1 MNNSPKSNSFQTF
14 IYINRKIIDCTQ
26 NTVFPIKLSKILDEQ
41 LDEASIALL
50 RTKTPVIHP
59 LTKIVIRIWNNDFP
73 GRDITLNMLVTSDY
87 SEEKI
92 VGERRWNHRLM
103 LIEETKFLEGF
114 ICRSQGYVNSLG
126 RIYTAEAPV
135 IKPTWGDN
143 TITDFV
149 FPKNV
154 YKSPV
159 AVAKEM
165 IIYSVANAFQ
175 YKYGGGLGN
184 EKNKITLTDANGSHI
199 YDANPDNFSYI
210 PISPM
215 FTLNYEIHYLD
226 ANDDEHVG
234 MATYNFL
241 VASNVEPSPKWNAR
255 SVIERALM
263 IAEPLRKGD
272 TPKFHLNADQAKEF
286 EKIET
291 PEFQFTQSTLRE
303 ILQGVGAYIHGEPRL
318 NGDEIY
324 YDMYGSGA
332 LNDVHYKNYAAL
344 SMRQDIE
351 QYASG
356 IDSSVDN
363 FVNTVGRD
371 SGVIIEPYNGG
382 YKTLRTETLY
392 ARVEEGNMLIS
403 TQWPIYSI
411 SKVECGFVG
420 ETTSADITPYIF
432 ESADYARMSSY
443 SELYPESRAYALY
456 YTIGEKNIY
465 GLNFKEAHPISPAF
479 KNYAILNILRAATGD
494 SSLTID
500 EGKENGEDGYTEGGY
515 PLLAFRVT
523 YTPIFS
529 ARVQQSKAYIGELTA
544 PRTLAYNQAQN
555 VVEASYYGE
564 RMKGAIARMGNVEK
578 TYTFVFA
585 GLARIPKVGDLFDD
599 DYYISTVDVE
609 IQPESTKITLGLSQD
624 FNRYSEFIGINTAK
638 RVYEVSERQ
647 AYDSN
652 LSYRDYVV
660 IGDKVGS
667 ENTLFDI
674 SRIATT
680 FSQNF
685 ETEPITLAI
694 AQGEDDSEN
703 LLAEIALP
711 VQTAAFGN
719 AAVMTFKYED
729 NYSAG
734 NNVTWR
740 EQNNVQ
746 GWFTNGVAYS
756 DVHGNMEYLHLK
768 YYEGGTIPATKEQQT
783 QIGTSLPNA
792 TNITGRGQAYINTGE
807 RPLWVKKGSTEILS
821 VTYQIDYVSNRKN
834 IIIGSALAKNCVFV
848 SGSQSGHG
856 AVLYVLPQR
865 LNKFRLKADLNG
877 ATQIYDY
884 NGNSDGFYLIDGGIQ
899 FKPCKSPVNGQ
910 SWVMTDKETGEVLIG
925 CNRQITPQDEDIL
938 DGLFIAGKHDIFL

>member
-126 RIYTAEAPV
+126 RIYTNAKNEVKPALEKTGGIGSIPEIQQSIYTPLLVGENSFPSLQSLFTWKATVSSYTVV
-135 IKPTWGDN
+135 IQNGVEIKREKDVDTPIVVDLTNG
-143 TITDFV
+143 TV
-149 FPKNV
+149 
-154 YKSPV
+154 
-159 AVAKEM
+159 EL
-165 IIYSVANAFQ
+165 IYHFDLLNSTGQ
-175 YKYGGGLGN
+175 
-184 EKNKITLTDANGSHI
+184 LTVNG
-199 YDANPDNFSYI
+199 
-210 PISPM
+210 
-215 FTLNYEIHYLD
+215 T
-226 ANDDEHVG
+226 
-234 MATYNFL
+234 ATYL
-241 VASNVEPSPKWNAR
+241 VNIASNVEPSPKWNAR

-371 SGVIIEPYNGG
+371 SGVIIEPYDGG

-910 SWVMTDKETGEVLIG
+910 SWAMTDKETGEVLIG

>member
-126 RIYTAEAPV
+126 RIYTNAKNEVKPALEKTGGIGSIPEIQQSIYTPLLVGENSFPSLQSLFTWKATVSSYTVV
-135 IKPTWGDN
+135 IQNGVEIKREKDVDTPIVVDLTNG
-143 TITDFV
+143 TV
-149 FPKNV
+149 
-154 YKSPV
+154 
-159 AVAKEM
+159 EL
-165 IIYSVANAFQ
+165 IYHFDLLNSTGQ
-175 YKYGGGLGN
+175 
-184 EKNKITLTDANGSHI
+184 LTVNG
-199 YDANPDNFSYI
+199 
-210 PISPM
+210 
-215 FTLNYEIHYLD
+215 T
-226 ANDDEHVG
+226 
-234 MATYNFL
+234 ATYL
-241 VASNVEPSPKWNAR
+241 VNIASNVEPSPKWNAR

-371 SGVIIEPYNGG
+371 SGVIIEPYDGG

-564 RMKGAIARMGNVEK
+564 SMKGAIARMGNVEK

-585 GLARIPKVGDLFDD
+585 GLARIPKVWDLFDD

-685 ETEPITLAI
+685 EIEPITLAI

-792 TNITGRGQAYINTGE
+792 TNITGRGQAYINTRE

>member
-126 RIYTAEAPV
+126 RIYTNAKNEVKPALEKTGGIGSIPEIQQSIYTPLLVGENSFPSLQSLFTWKATVSSYTVV
-135 IKPTWGDN
+135 IQNGVEIKREKDVDTPIVVDLTNG
-143 TITDFV
+143 TV
-149 FPKNV
+149 
-154 YKSPV
+154 
-159 AVAKEM
+159 EL
-165 IIYSVANAFQ
+165 IYHFDLLNSTGQ
-175 YKYGGGLGN
+175 
-184 EKNKITLTDANGSHI
+184 LTVNG
-199 YDANPDNFSYI
+199 
-210 PISPM
+210 
-215 FTLNYEIHYLD
+215 T
-226 ANDDEHVG
+226 
-234 MATYNFL
+234 ATYL
-241 VASNVEPSPKWNAR
+241 VNIASNVEPSPKWNAR

-371 SGVIIEPYNGG
+371 SGVIIEPYDGG

-624 FNRYSEFIGINTAK
+624 FNRYSEFIGCLLYT
-638 RVYEVSERQ
+638 SP
-647 AYDSN
+647 SP
-652 LSYRDYVV
+652 RD
-660 IGDKVGS
+660 
-667 ENTLFDI
+667 
-674 SRIATT
+674 
-680 FSQNF
+680 
-685 ETEPITLAI
+685 
-694 AQGEDDSEN
+694 
-703 LLAEIALP
+703 
-711 VQTAAFGN
+711 
-719 AAVMTFKYED
+719 
-729 NYSAG
+729 
-734 NNVTWR
+734 
-740 EQNNVQ
+740 
-746 GWFTNGVAYS
+746 
-756 DVHGNMEYLHLK
+756 
-768 YYEGGTIPATKEQQT
+768 
-783 QIGTSLPNA
+783 
-792 TNITGRGQAYINTGE
+792 
-807 RPLWVKKGSTEILS
+807 
-821 VTYQIDYVSNRKN
+821 
-834 IIIGSALAKNCVFV
+834 
-848 SGSQSGHG
+848 
-856 AVLYVLPQR
+856 
-865 LNKFRLKADLNG
+865 
-877 ATQIYDY
+877 
-884 NGNSDGFYLIDGGIQ
+884 
-899 FKPCKSPVNGQ
+899 
-910 SWVMTDKETGEVLIG
+910 
-925 CNRQITPQDEDIL
+925 
-938 DGLFIAGKHDIFL
+938 

>member
-126 RIYTAEAPV
+126 RIYTNAKNEVKPALEKTGGIGSIPEIQQSIYTPLLVGENSFPSLQSLFTWKATVSSYTVV
-135 IKPTWGDN
+135 IQNGVEIKREKDVDTPIVVDLTNG
-143 TITDFV
+143 TV
-149 FPKNV
+149 
-154 YKSPV
+154 
-159 AVAKEM
+159 EL
-165 IIYSVANAFQ
+165 IYHFDLLNSTGQ
-175 YKYGGGLGN
+175 
-184 EKNKITLTDANGSHI
+184 LTVNG
-199 YDANPDNFSYI
+199 
-210 PISPM
+210 
-215 FTLNYEIHYLD
+215 T
-226 ANDDEHVG
+226 
-234 MATYNFL
+234 ATYL
-241 VASNVEPSPKWNAR
+241 VNIASNVEPSPKWNAR

-371 SGVIIEPYNGG
+371 SGVIIEPYDGG

-564 RMKGAIARMGNVEK
+564 SMKGAIARMGNVEK

>member
-126 RIYTAEAPV
+126 RIYTNAKNEVKPALEKTGGIGSIPEIQQSIYTPLLVGENSFPSLQSLFTWKATVSSYTVV
-135 IKPTWGDN
+135 IQNGVEIKREKDVDTPIVVDLTNG
-143 TITDFV
+143 TV
-149 FPKNV
+149 
-154 YKSPV
+154 
-159 AVAKEM
+159 EL
-165 IIYSVANAFQ
+165 IYYFDLLNSTGQ
-175 YKYGGGLGN
+175 
-184 EKNKITLTDANGSHI
+184 LTVNG
-199 YDANPDNFSYI
+199 
-210 PISPM
+210 
-215 FTLNYEIHYLD
+215 T
-226 ANDDEHVG
+226 
-234 MATYNFL
+234 ATYL
-241 VASNVEPSPKWNAR
+241 VNIASNVEPSPKWNAR

-324 YDMYGSGA
+324 YVMYGSGA

-371 SGVIIEPYNGG
+371 SGVIIEPYDGG

-564 RMKGAIARMGNVEK
+564 SMKGAIARMGNVEK

-674 SRIATT
+674 SRITTT

-899 FKPCKSPVNGQ
+899 FKPCKSLVNGQ

>member
-126 RIYTAEAPV
+126 RIYTNAKNEVKPALEKTGGIGSIPEIQQSIYTPLLVGENSFPSLQSLFTWKATVSSYTVV
-135 IKPTWGDN
+135 IQNGVEIKREKDVDTPIVVDLTNG
-143 TITDFV
+143 TV
-149 FPKNV
+149 
-154 YKSPV
+154 
-159 AVAKEM
+159 EL
-165 IIYSVANAFQ
+165 IYHFDLLNSTGQ
-175 YKYGGGLGN
+175 
-184 EKNKITLTDANGSHI
+184 LTVNG
-199 YDANPDNFSYI
+199 
-210 PISPM
+210 
-215 FTLNYEIHYLD
+215 T
-226 ANDDEHVG
+226 
-234 MATYNFL
+234 ATYL
-241 VASNVEPSPKWNAR
+241 VNIASNVEPSPKWNAR

-371 SGVIIEPYNGG
+371 SGVIIEPYDGG

-564 RMKGAIARMGNVEK
+564 SMKGAIARMGNVEK

-585 GLARIPKVGDLFDD
+585 GLARIPKVWDLFDD

-834 IIIGSALAKNCVFV
+834 IIIGSALAKNCVFE

>member
-126 RIYTAEAPV
+126 RIYTNAKNEVKPALEKTGGIGSIPEIQQSIYTPLLVGENSFPSLQSLFTWKATVSSYTVV
-135 IKPTWGDN
+135 IQNGVEIKREKDVDTPIVVDLTNG
-143 TITDFV
+143 TV
-149 FPKNV
+149 
-154 YKSPV
+154 
-159 AVAKEM
+159 EL
-165 IIYSVANAFQ
+165 IYHFDLLNSTGQ
-175 YKYGGGLGN
+175 
-184 EKNKITLTDANGSHI
+184 LTVNG
-199 YDANPDNFSYI
+199 
-210 PISPM
+210 
-215 FTLNYEIHYLD
+215 T
-226 ANDDEHVG
+226 
-234 MATYNFL
+234 ATYL
-241 VASNVEPSPKWNAR
+241 VNIASNVEPSPKWNAR

-371 SGVIIEPYNGG
+371 SGVIIEPYDGG

-392 ARVEEGNMLIS
+392 TRVEEGNMLIS

-564 RMKGAIARMGNVEK
+564 SMKGAIARMGNVEK

>member
-126 RIYTAEAPV
+126 RIYTNAKNEVKPALEKTGGIGSIPEIQQSIYTPLLVGENSFPSLQSLFTWKATVSSYTVV
-135 IKPTWGDN
+135 IQNGVEIKREKDVDTPIVVDLTNG
-143 TITDFV
+143 TV
-149 FPKNV
+149 
-154 YKSPV
+154 
-159 AVAKEM
+159 EL
-165 IIYSVANAFQ
+165 IYHFDLLNSTGQ
-175 YKYGGGLGN
+175 
-184 EKNKITLTDANGSHI
+184 LTVNG
-199 YDANPDNFSYI
+199 
-210 PISPM
+210 
-215 FTLNYEIHYLD
+215 T
-226 ANDDEHVG
+226 
-234 MATYNFL
+234 ATYL
-241 VASNVEPSPKWNAR
+241 VNIASNVEPSPKWNAR

-371 SGVIIEPYNGG
+371 SGVIIEPYDGG

>member
-1 MNNSPKSNSFQTF
+1 MNNSPKSNTFQTF

-126 RIYTAEAPV
+126 RIYTNAKNEVKPV
-135 IKPTWGDN
+135 LEKTGGIGSIPEIQQSIYTPLLVGENSFPSLQSLFTWKATVSSYTVVIQNGVEIKREKDVDTPIVVDLTNG
-143 TITDFV
+143 TV
-149 FPKNV
+149 
-154 YKSPV
+154 
-159 AVAKEM
+159 EL
-165 IIYSVANAFQ
+165 IYHFDLLNSTGQ
-175 YKYGGGLGN
+175 
-184 EKNKITLTDANGSHI
+184 LTVNG
-199 YDANPDNFSYI
+199 
-210 PISPM
+210 
-215 FTLNYEIHYLD
+215 T
-226 ANDDEHVG
+226 
-234 MATYNFL
+234 ATYL
-241 VASNVEPSPKWNAR
+241 VNIASNVEPSPKWNAR

-303 ILQGVGAYIHGEPRL
+303 ILQGVGVYIHGEPRL

-371 SGVIIEPYNGG
+371 SGVIIEPYDGG

>member
-126 RIYTAEAPV
+126 RIYTNAKNEVKPALEKTGGIGSIPEIQQSIYTPLLVGENSFPSLQSLFTWKATVSSYTVV
-135 IKPTWGDN
+135 IQNGVEIKREKDVDTPIVVDLTNG
-143 TITDFV
+143 TV
-149 FPKNV
+149 
-154 YKSPV
+154 
-159 AVAKEM
+159 EL
-165 IIYSVANAFQ
+165 IYHFDLLNSTGQ
-175 YKYGGGLGN
+175 
-184 EKNKITLTDANGSHI
+184 LTVNG
-199 YDANPDNFSYI
+199 
-210 PISPM
+210 
-215 FTLNYEIHYLD
+215 T
-226 ANDDEHVG
+226 
-234 MATYNFL
+234 ATYL
-241 VASNVEPSPKWNAR
+241 VNIASNVEPSPKWNAR

-371 SGVIIEPYNGG
+371 SGVIIEPYDGG

-746 GWFTNGVAYS
+746 GWVTNGVAYS

>member
-126 RIYTAEAPV
+126 RIYTNAKNEVKPALEKTGGIGSIPEIQQSIYTPLLVGENSFPSLQSLFTWKATVSSYTVV
-135 IKPTWGDN
+135 IQNGVEIKREKDVDTPIVVDLTNG
-143 TITDFV
+143 TV
-149 FPKNV
+149 
-154 YKSPV
+154 
-159 AVAKEM
+159 EL
-165 IIYSVANAFQ
+165 IYHFDLLNSTGQ
-175 YKYGGGLGN
+175 
-184 EKNKITLTDANGSHI
+184 LTVNG
-199 YDANPDNFSYI
+199 
-210 PISPM
+210 
-215 FTLNYEIHYLD
+215 T
-226 ANDDEHVG
+226 
-234 MATYNFL
+234 ATYL
-241 VASNVEPSPKWNAR
+241 VNIASNVEPSPKWNAR

-263 IAEPLRKGD
+263 IAEPLRKSD

-371 SGVIIEPYNGG
+371 SGVIIEPYDGG

>member
-126 RIYTAEAPV
+126 RIYTNAKNEVKPALEKTGGIGSIPEIQQSIYTPLLVGENSFPSLQSLFTWKATVSSYTVV
-135 IKPTWGDN
+135 IQNGVEIKREKDVDTPIVVDLTNG
-143 TITDFV
+143 TV
-149 FPKNV
+149 
-154 YKSPV
+154 
-159 AVAKEM
+159 EL
-165 IIYSVANAFQ
+165 IYHFDLLNSTGQ
-175 YKYGGGLGN
+175 
-184 EKNKITLTDANGSHI
+184 LTVNG
-199 YDANPDNFSYI
+199 
-210 PISPM
+210 
-215 FTLNYEIHYLD
+215 T
-226 ANDDEHVG
+226 
-234 MATYNFL
+234 ATYL
-241 VASNVEPSPKWNAR
+241 VNIASNVEPSPKWNAR

-371 SGVIIEPYNGG
+371 SGVIIEPYDGG

-564 RMKGAIARMGNVEK
+564 SMKGAIARMGNVEK

-834 IIIGSALAKNCVFV
+834 FIIGSALAKNCVFV

>member
-114 ICRSQGYVNSLG
+114 ICRSQCYVNSLG
-126 RIYTAEAPV
+126 RIYTNAKNEVKPALEKTGGIGSIPEIQQSIYTPLLVGENSFPSLQSLFTWKATVSSYTVV
-135 IKPTWGDN
+135 IQNGVEIKREKDVDTPIVVDLTNG
-143 TITDFV
+143 TV
-149 FPKNV
+149 
-154 YKSPV
+154 
-159 AVAKEM
+159 EL
-165 IIYSVANAFQ
+165 IYHFDLLNSTGQ
-175 YKYGGGLGN
+175 
-184 EKNKITLTDANGSHI
+184 LTVNG
-199 YDANPDNFSYI
+199 
-210 PISPM
+210 
-215 FTLNYEIHYLD
+215 T
-226 ANDDEHVG
+226 
-234 MATYNFL
+234 ATYL
-241 VASNVEPSPKWNAR
+241 VNIASNVEPSPKWNAR

-332 LNDVHYKNYAAL
+332 LNDMHYKNYAAL

-371 SGVIIEPYNGG
+371 SGVIIEPYDGG

-564 RMKGAIARMGNVEK
+564 RMKGAIERMGNVEK

-756 DVHGNMEYLHLK
+756 DEHGNMEYLHLK

-910 SWVMTDKETGEVLIG
+910 SWAMTDKETGEVLIG

>member
-1 MNNSPKSNSFQTF
+1 M
-14 IYINRKIIDCTQ
+14 
-26 NTVFPIKLSKILDEQ
+26 FPIKLSKILDEQ

-126 RIYTAEAPV
+126 RIYTNAKNEVKPALEKTGGIGSIPEIQQSIYTPLLVGENSFPSLQSLFTWKATVSSYTVV
-135 IKPTWGDN
+135 IQNGVEIKREKDVDTPIVVDLTNG
-143 TITDFV
+143 TV
-149 FPKNV
+149 
-154 YKSPV
+154 
-159 AVAKEM
+159 EL
-165 IIYSVANAFQ
+165 IYHFDLLNSTGQ
-175 YKYGGGLGN
+175 
-184 EKNKITLTDANGSHI
+184 LTVNG
-199 YDANPDNFSYI
+199 
-210 PISPM
+210 
-215 FTLNYEIHYLD
+215 T
-226 ANDDEHVG
+226 
-234 MATYNFL
+234 ATYL
-241 VASNVEPSPKWNAR
+241 VNIASNVEPSPKWNAR

-371 SGVIIEPYNGG
+371 SGVIIEPYDGG

>member
-126 RIYTAEAPV
+126 RIYTNAKNEVKPALEKTGGIGSIPEIQQSIYTPLLVGENSFPSLQSLFTWKATVSSYTVV
-135 IKPTWGDN
+135 IQNGVEIKREKDVDTPIVVDLTNG
-143 TITDFV
+143 TV
-149 FPKNV
+149 
-154 YKSPV
+154 
-159 AVAKEM
+159 EL
-165 IIYSVANAFQ
+165 IYHFDLLNSTGQ
-175 YKYGGGLGN
+175 
-184 EKNKITLTDANGSHI
+184 LTVNG
-199 YDANPDNFSYI
+199 
-210 PISPM
+210 
-215 FTLNYEIHYLD
+215 T
-226 ANDDEHVG
+226 
-234 MATYNFL
+234 ATYL
-241 VASNVEPSPKWNAR
+241 VNIASNVEPSPKWNAR

-371 SGVIIEPYNGG
+371 SGVIIEPYDGG

-756 DVHGNMEYLHLK
+756 DMHGNMEYLHLK

>member
-126 RIYTAEAPV
+126 RIYTNAKNEVKPALEKTGGIGSIPEIQQSIYTPLLVGENSFPSLQSLFTWKATVSSYTVV
-135 IKPTWGDN
+135 IQNGVEIKREKDVDTPIVVDLTNG
-143 TITDFV
+143 TV
-149 FPKNV
+149 
-154 YKSPV
+154 
-159 AVAKEM
+159 EL
-165 IIYSVANAFQ
+165 IYHFDLLNSTGQ
-175 YKYGGGLGN
+175 
-184 EKNKITLTDANGSHI
+184 LTVNG
-199 YDANPDNFSYI
+199 
-210 PISPM
+210 
-215 FTLNYEIHYLD
+215 T
-226 ANDDEHVG
+226 
-234 MATYNFL
+234 ATYL
-241 VASNVEPSPKWNAR
+241 VNIASNVEPSPKWNAR

-371 SGVIIEPYNGG
+371 SGVIIEPYDGG

-420 ETTSADITPYIF
+420 ETTSANITPYIF

-564 RMKGAIARMGNVEK
+564 SMKGAIARMGNVEK

-585 GLARIPKVGDLFDD
+585 GLARIPKVWDLFDD

>member
-126 RIYTAEAPV
+126 RIYTNAKNEVKPALEKTGGIGSIPEIQQSIYTPLLVGENSFPSLQSLFTWKATVSSYTVV
-135 IKPTWGDN
+135 IQNGVEIKREKDVDTPIVVDLTNG
-143 TITDFV
+143 TV
-149 FPKNV
+149 
-154 YKSPV
+154 
-159 AVAKEM
+159 EL
-165 IIYSVANAFQ
+165 IYHFDLLNSTGQ
-175 YKYGGGLGN
+175 
-184 EKNKITLTDANGSHI
+184 LTVNG
-199 YDANPDNFSYI
+199 
-210 PISPM
+210 
-215 FTLNYEIHYLD
+215 T
-226 ANDDEHVG
+226 
-234 MATYNFL
+234 ATYL
-241 VASNVEPSPKWNAR
+241 VNIASNVEPSPKWNAR

-371 SGVIIEPYNGG
+371 SGVIIEPYDGG

-694 AQGEDDSEN
+694 AQGEDDSKN

>member
-126 RIYTAEAPV
+126 RIYTNAKNEVKPALEKTGGIGSIPEIQQSIYTPLLVGENSFPSLQSLFTWKATVSSYTVV
-135 IKPTWGDN
+135 IQNGVEIKREKDVDTPIVVDLTNG
-143 TITDFV
+143 TV
-149 FPKNV
+149 
-154 YKSPV
+154 
-159 AVAKEM
+159 EL
-165 IIYSVANAFQ
+165 IYHFDLLNSTGQ
-175 YKYGGGLGN
+175 
-184 EKNKITLTDANGSHI
+184 LTVNG
-199 YDANPDNFSYI
+199 
-210 PISPM
+210 
-215 FTLNYEIHYLD
+215 T
-226 ANDDEHVG
+226 
-234 MATYNFL
+234 ATYL
-241 VASNVEPSPKWNAR
+241 VNIASNVEPSPKWNAR

-371 SGVIIEPYNGG
+371 SGVIIEPYDGG

-848 SGSQSGHG
+848 SDSQSGHG

>member
-126 RIYTAEAPV
+126 RIYTNAKNEVKPALEKTGGIGSIPEIQQSIYTPLLVGENSFPSLQSLFTWKATVSSYTVV
-135 IKPTWGDN
+135 IQNGVEIKREKDVDTPIVVDLTNG
-143 TITDFV
+143 TV
-149 FPKNV
+149 
-154 YKSPV
+154 
-159 AVAKEM
+159 EL
-165 IIYSVANAFQ
+165 IYHFDLLNSTGQ
-175 YKYGGGLGN
+175 
-184 EKNKITLTDANGSHI
+184 LTVNG
-199 YDANPDNFSYI
+199 
-210 PISPM
+210 
-215 FTLNYEIHYLD
+215 T
-226 ANDDEHVG
+226 
-234 MATYNFL
+234 ATYL
-241 VASNVEPSPKWNAR
+241 VNIASNVEPSPKWNAR

-371 SGVIIEPYNGG
+371 SGVIIEPYDGG

-564 RMKGAIARMGNVEK
+564 SMKGAIARMGNVEK

-585 GLARIPKVGDLFDD
+585 GLARIPKVWDLFDD

>member
-126 RIYTAEAPV
+126 RIYTNAKNEVKPALEKTGGIGSIPEIQQSIYTPLLVGENSFPSLQSLFTWKATVSSYTVV
-135 IKPTWGDN
+135 IQNGVEIKREKDVDTPIVVDLTNG
-143 TITDFV
+143 TV
-149 FPKNV
+149 
-154 YKSPV
+154 
-159 AVAKEM
+159 EL
-165 IIYSVANAFQ
+165 IYHFDLLNSTGQ
-175 YKYGGGLGN
+175 
-184 EKNKITLTDANGSHI
+184 LTVNG
-199 YDANPDNFSYI
+199 
-210 PISPM
+210 
-215 FTLNYEIHYLD
+215 T
-226 ANDDEHVG
+226 
-234 MATYNFL
+234 ATYL
-241 VASNVEPSPKWNAR
+241 VNIASNVEPSPKWNAR

-371 SGVIIEPYNGG
+371 SGVIIEPYDGG

-834 IIIGSALAKNCVFV
+834 FIIGSALAKNCVFV

>member
-1 MNNSPKSNSFQTF
+1 M
-14 IYINRKIIDCTQ
+14 
-26 NTVFPIKLSKILDEQ
+26 
-41 LDEASIALL
+41 
-50 RTKTPVIHP
+50 
-59 LTKIVIRIWNNDFP
+59 
-73 GRDITLNMLVTSDY
+73 
-87 SEEKI
+87 
-92 VGERRWNHRLM
+92 
-103 LIEETKFLEGF
+103 
-114 ICRSQGYVNSLG
+114 
-126 RIYTAEAPV
+126 
-135 IKPTWGDN
+135 
-143 TITDFV
+143 
-149 FPKNV
+149 
-154 YKSPV
+154 
-159 AVAKEM
+159 
-165 IIYSVANAFQ
+165 
-175 YKYGGGLGN
+175 
-184 EKNKITLTDANGSHI
+184 
-199 YDANPDNFSYI
+199 
-210 PISPM
+210 
-215 FTLNYEIHYLD
+215 
-226 ANDDEHVG
+226 
-234 MATYNFL
+234 
-241 VASNVEPSPKWNAR
+241 
-255 SVIERALM
+255 
-263 IAEPLRKGD
+263 
-272 TPKFHLNADQAKEF
+272 
-286 EKIET
+286 
-291 PEFQFTQSTLRE
+291 
-303 ILQGVGAYIHGEPRL
+303 
-318 NGDEIY
+318 
-324 YDMYGSGA
+324 
-332 LNDVHYKNYAAL
+332 
-344 SMRQDIE
+344 
-351 QYASG
+351 
-356 IDSSVDN
+356 
-363 FVNTVGRD
+363 
-371 SGVIIEPYNGG
+371 
-382 YKTLRTETLY
+382 
-392 ARVEEGNMLIS
+392 
-403 TQWPIYSI
+403 
-411 SKVECGFVG
+411 
-420 ETTSADITPYIF
+420 
-432 ESADYARMSSY
+432 
-443 SELYPESRAYALY
+443 
-456 YTIGEKNIY
+456 
-465 GLNFKEAHPISPAF
+465 
-479 KNYAILNILRAATGD
+479 
-494 SSLTID
+494 
-500 EGKENGEDGYTEGGY
+500 
-515 PLLAFRVT
+515 
-523 YTPIFS
+523 
-529 ARVQQSKAYIGELTA
+529 
-544 PRTLAYNQAQN
+544 
-555 VVEASYYGE
+555 VEASYYGE
-564 RMKGAIARMGNVEK
+564 SMKGAIARMGNVEK

-660 IGDKVGS
+660 IGDKVSS

>member
-126 RIYTAEAPV
+126 RIYTNAKNEVKPALEKTGGIGSIPEIQQSIYTPLLVGENSFPSLQSLFTWKATVSSYTGV
-135 IKPTWGDN
+135 IQNGVEIKREKDVDTPIVVDLTNG
-143 TITDFV
+143 TV
-149 FPKNV
+149 
-154 YKSPV
+154 
-159 AVAKEM
+159 EL
-165 IIYSVANAFQ
+165 IYHFDLLNSTGQ
-175 YKYGGGLGN
+175 
-184 EKNKITLTDANGSHI
+184 LTVNG
-199 YDANPDNFSYI
+199 
-210 PISPM
+210 
-215 FTLNYEIHYLD
+215 T
-226 ANDDEHVG
+226 
-234 MATYNFL
+234 ATYL
-241 VASNVEPSPKWNAR
+241 VNIASNVEPSPKWNAR

-263 IAEPLRKGD
+263 IAEPLRKSD

-371 SGVIIEPYNGG
+371 SGVIIEPYDGG

-719 AAVMTFKYED
+719 AAGMTFKYED

-834 IIIGSALAKNCVFV
+834 IIIGSAVAKNCVFV

>member
-1 MNNSPKSNSFQTF
+1 MNNSPKSNTFQTF

-126 RIYTAEAPV
+126 RIYTNAKNEVKPALEKTGGIGSIPEIQQSIYTPLLVGENSFPSLQSLFTWKATVSSYTVV
-135 IKPTWGDN
+135 IQNGVEIKREKDVDTPIVVDLTNG
-143 TITDFV
+143 TV
-149 FPKNV
+149 
-154 YKSPV
+154 
-159 AVAKEM
+159 EL
-165 IIYSVANAFQ
+165 IYHFDLLNSTGQ
-175 YKYGGGLGN
+175 
-184 EKNKITLTDANGSHI
+184 LTVNG
-199 YDANPDNFSYI
+199 
-210 PISPM
+210 
-215 FTLNYEIHYLD
+215 T
-226 ANDDEHVG
+226 
-234 MATYNFL
+234 ATYL
-241 VASNVEPSPKWNAR
+241 VNIASNVEPSPKWNAR

-371 SGVIIEPYNGG
+371 SGVIIEPYDGG

-564 RMKGAIARMGNVEK
+564 SMKGAIARMGNVEK

-660 IGDKVGS
+660 IGDKVSS

>member
-114 ICRSQGYVNSLG
+114 ICRSQSYVNSLG
-126 RIYTAEAPV
+126 RIYTNAKNEVKPALEKTGGIGSIPEIQQSIYTPLLVGENSFPSLQSLFTWKATVSSYTVV
-135 IKPTWGDN
+135 IQNGVEIKREKDVDTPIVVDLTNG
-143 TITDFV
+143 TV
-149 FPKNV
+149 
-154 YKSPV
+154 
-159 AVAKEM
+159 EL
-165 IIYSVANAFQ
+165 IYHFDLLNSTGQ
-175 YKYGGGLGN
+175 
-184 EKNKITLTDANGSHI
+184 LTVNG
-199 YDANPDNFSYI
+199 
-210 PISPM
+210 
-215 FTLNYEIHYLD
+215 T
-226 ANDDEHVG
+226 
-234 MATYNFL
+234 ATYL
-241 VASNVEPSPKWNAR
+241 VNIASNVEPSPKWNAR

-303 ILQGVGAYIHGEPRL
+303 ILQGVGAYIYGEPRL

-371 SGVIIEPYNGG
+371 SGVIIEPYDGG

-443 SELYPESRAYALY
+443 GELYPESRAYALY

>member
-26 NTVFPIKLSKILDEQ
+26 NTVYPIKLSKILDEQ
-41 LDEASIALL
+41 HDEASIALL

-126 RIYTAEAPV
+126 RIYTNAKNEVKPALEKTGGIGSIPEIQQSIYTPLLVGENSFPSLQSLFTWKATVSSYTVV
-135 IKPTWGDN
+135 IQNGVEIKREKDVDTPIVVDLTNG
-143 TITDFV
+143 TV
-149 FPKNV
+149 
-154 YKSPV
+154 
-159 AVAKEM
+159 EL
-165 IIYSVANAFQ
+165 IYHFDLLNSTGQ
-175 YKYGGGLGN
+175 
-184 EKNKITLTDANGSHI
+184 LTVNG
-199 YDANPDNFSYI
+199 
-210 PISPM
+210 
-215 FTLNYEIHYLD
+215 T
-226 ANDDEHVG
+226 
-234 MATYNFL
+234 ATYL
-241 VASNVEPSPKWNAR
+241 VNIASNVEPSPKWNAR

-371 SGVIIEPYNGG
+371 SGVIIEPYDGG

-392 ARVEEGNMLIS
+392 TRVEEGNMLIS

-564 RMKGAIARMGNVEK
+564 SMKGAIARMGNVEK

>member
-1 MNNSPKSNSFQTF
+1 MNNSPKSNTFQTF

-41 LDEASIALL
+41 LDEVSIALL

-126 RIYTAEAPV
+126 RIYTNAKNEVKPALEKTGGIGSIPEIQQSIYTPLLVGENSFPSLQSLFTWKATVSSYTVV
-135 IKPTWGDN
+135 IQNGVEIKREKDVDTPIVVDLTNG
-143 TITDFV
+143 TV
-149 FPKNV
+149 
-154 YKSPV
+154 
-159 AVAKEM
+159 EL
-165 IIYSVANAFQ
+165 IYHFDLLNSTGQ
-175 YKYGGGLGN
+175 
-184 EKNKITLTDANGSHI
+184 LTVNG
-199 YDANPDNFSYI
+199 
-210 PISPM
+210 
-215 FTLNYEIHYLD
+215 T
-226 ANDDEHVG
+226 
-234 MATYNFL
+234 ATYL
-241 VASNVEPSPKWNAR
+241 VNIASNVEPSPKWNAR

-371 SGVIIEPYNGG
+371 SGVIIEPYDGG

-564 RMKGAIARMGNVEK
+564 SMKGAIARMGNVEK